1 MSLYDEDPGAK
12 APEPE
17 PAPEPAAE
25 ASGDGEIVVPDYE
38 AASAAPA
45 SAASAGVVGAP
56 AGVGPLDKLN
66 CMATVVPAP
75 NAVNKVAAAELALL
89 QTRMFN
95 ITWWCA
101 QLLRLSGVGAALR
114 SSSSSHR
121 VLTLRA
127 RCCRG
132 AIVVILHE
140 IFNMT
145 VLKGWNE
152 SYSFWDDTFAAF
164 CKL

>member
-1 MSLYDEDPGAK
+1 MSLYDDDPGAK

-17 PAPEPAAE
+17 PAPE
-25 ASGDGEIVVPDYE
+25 ASGGGEIVVPDYE
-38 AASAAPA
+38 PASAAPA
-45 SAASAGVVGAP
+45 AGASSAGVVGAP

-101 QLLRLSGVGAALR
+101 QLRHSLAALARSVLRHALARCAPPARTGRSPSARAAGGR
-114 SSSSSHR
+114 SSSSSMR
-121 VLTLRA
+121 SST
-127 RCCRG
+127 
-132 AIVVILHE
+132 
-140 IFNMT
+140 
-145 VLKGWNE
+145 
-152 SYSFWDDTFAAF
+152 
-164 CKL
+164 

>member
-1 MSLYDEDPGAK
+1 MSLYDDDPGAK

-17 PAPEPAAE
+17 PAPEAL

-38 AASAAPA
+38 PASAAPA
-45 SAASAGVVGAP
+45 AGASSAGVVGAP

-101 QLLRLSGVGAALR
+101 QLLRQALARCAPGGRSPSARAAGGR
-114 SSSSSHR
+114 SSSSSTR
-121 VLTLRA
+121 SST
-127 RCCRG
+127 
-132 AIVVILHE
+132 
-140 IFNMT
+140 
-145 VLKGWNE
+145 
-152 SYSFWDDTFAAF
+152 
-164 CKL
+164 

>member
-1 MSLYDEDPGAK
+1 MSLYDDDPGAK

-17 PAPEPAAE
+17 PAPE

-38 AASAAPA
+38 PAHASAAPA
-45 SAASAGVVGAP
+45 GASSAGVVGAP

-101 QLLRLSGVGAALR
+101 QLRRSLRQALARCCAPPARTGRSPCARAAGGR
-114 SSSSSHR
+114 SSSSSTR
-121 VLTLRA
+121 SST
-127 RCCRG
+127 
-132 AIVVILHE
+132 
-140 IFNMT
+140 
-145 VLKGWNE
+145 
-152 SYSFWDDTFAAF
+152 
-164 CKL
+164 

>member
-1 MSLYDEDPGAK
+1 MSLYDDDPGAK

-17 PAPEPAAE
+17 SVPE
-25 ASGDGEIVVPDYE
+25 ASGGGEIVVPDYE
-38 AASAAPA
+38 PA
-45 SAASAGVVGAP
+45 SPAAAGASSAGVVGAP

-101 QLLRLSGVGAALR
+101 QLRRSRCARRWRAAL
-114 SSSSSHR
+114 
-121 VLTLRA
+121 LLLLA
-127 RCCRG
+127 RG
-132 AIVVILHE
+132 AHPPRALQGGDRRHPP
-140 IFNMT
+140 
-145 VLKGWNE
+145 
-152 SYSFWDDTFAAF
+152 
-164 CKL
+164 

>member
-1 MSLYDEDPGAK
+1 MSLYDDAGTK

-17 PAPEPAAE
+17 PAPEPE
-25 ASGDGEIVVPDYE
+25 ASGEIGEIVVPDYE
-38 AASAAPA
+38 PASAAPASA

-75 NAVNKVAAAELALL
+75 GAVNKVAAAELALL

-101 QLLRLSGVGAALR
+101 
-114 SSSSSHR
+114 
-121 VLTLRA
+121 
-127 RCCRG
+127 
-132 AIVVILHE
+132 
-140 IFNMT
+140 
-145 VLKGWNE
+145 
-152 SYSFWDDTFAAF
+152 
-164 CKL
+164 